1 MSIEE
6 VSTRMSQD
14 KVREE
19 AALKVGAMA
28 LQGAE
33 NQAAAMMKLLDSVKN
48 ITDPRMGNQVNLLV

>member
-1 MSIEE
+1 MGIEE
-6 VSTRMSQD
+6 VSMRMSQD

-19 AALKVGAMA
+19 AALKVGAMT

-48 ITDPRMGNQVNLLV
+48 ITDPRTGSQVDLLV